1 MMRSSVSYHL
11 GHRLN
16 SKMRQSPGFL
26 LLVVSFASF
35 TVYTCM
41 YGFRKPYT
49 AGVYEQWTFLGLS
62 YKVCLVI
69 AQVIGYMISKFIGIR
84 IISTMDAQYRIQGIF
99 SCIALAWFSLF
110 LFGIIP
116 APYNIICMFLNGL
129 PLGMVFG
136 MVFSF
141 LEGRRTTEI
150 MGAVLVSSFIF
161 ASGLAKS
168 IGKWLLLNFNIHDF
182 WMPFIAGAFF
192 VIPVLISLWLLHH
205 TPLPDRE
212 DIQNRSERKPMT
224 QKDRSAFI
232 MQFGYLLLPV
242 VISYTLFTIVRDF
255 SEDFANELWIET
267 GYKENAGIFFQTS
280 SIVAV
285 FVLIVIGSF
294 FTIKSNR
301 QAFIYTHLMVIA
313 GLIITL
319 AATLLYN
326 GQQLNPL
333 QWMVI
338 STTGLYLAYL
348 PFNCLYFERMI
359 STYEVKGNVGFVM
372 YIADAFGY
380 LGTVFVL
387 LLKEF
392 IRVQISWVSFFSI
405 LFIGVSIMGV
415 ILILFSLRGHIS
427 LIKRINIIHEK

>member
-1 MMRSSVSYHL
+1 MSSSKVNYW
-11 GHRLN
+11 GNRLN
-16 SKMRQSPGFL
+16 SKMRQSPAFL
-26 LLVVSFASF
+26 LIIVSIASF

-49 AGVYEQWTFLGLS
+49 VGAYEQWTFLGLS

-69 AQVIGYMISKFIGIR
+69 AQVIGYMISKFLGIR
-84 IISTMDAQYRIQGIF
+84 IISTLDARYRIQGIF
-99 SCIALAWFSLF
+99 YCISLAWLSLL

-182 WMPFIAGAFF
+182 WMPFVAGSFF

-205 TPLPDRE
+205 TPLPDVE
-212 DIQNRSERKPMT
+212 DVKNRTERKPMT
-224 QKDRSAFI
+224 QTDRTTFI
-232 MQFGYLLLPV
+232 MQFGYLLLPI

-280 SIVAV
+280 SVIAI
-285 FVLIVIGSF
+285 FVLVVIGAF
-294 FTIKSNR
+294 FAIKSNKH
-301 QAFIYTHLMVIA
+301 AFLYTHLLVIA

-319 AATLLYN
+319 VSTFLYYS
-326 GQQLNPL
+326 QELNPL
-333 QWMVI
+333 QWMVF

-359 STYEVKGNVGFVM
+359 SAYEVKGNVGFVM

-392 IRVQISWVSFFSI
+392 IQVPISWVSFFSI
-405 LFIGVSIMGV
+405 LFVGVSIVG
-415 ILILFSLRGHIS
+415 ILLISFTLRGHIS
-427 LIKRINIIHEK
+427 LMKAYKYF

>member
-1 MMRSSVSYHL
+1 MRIAFAHFL
-11 GHRLN
+11 GNRLN
-16 SKMRQSPGFL
+16 SKMKQSPAFL
-26 LLVVSFASF
+26 LFVLSLTAF

-49 AGVYEQWTFLGLS
+49 AGAYEQWVFMGLS

-69 AQVIGYMISKFIGIR
+69 AQVIGYMISKFLGIK
-84 IISTMDAQYRIQGIF
+84 IISTMDAKHRIQGIF
-99 SCIALAWFSLF
+99 CCISLAWISLF

-182 WMPFIAGAFF
+182 WMPFIAASFF
-192 VIPVLISLWLLHH
+192 VGPVLISLWILHH
-205 TPLPDRE
+205 TPLPDADDVR
-212 DIQNRSERKPMT
+212 NRSERKPMT
-224 QKDRSAFI
+224 QNDRSIFI
-232 MQFGYLLLPV
+232 KQFGYLLLPIV
-242 VISYTLFTIVRDF
+242 VSYTLFTIVRDF

-267 GYKENAGIFFQTS
+267 GYKEDAGIFFQS
-280 SIVAV
+280 SSLVAV

-294 FTIKSNR
+294 FSIKSNR
-301 QAFIYTHLMVIA
+301 HAFLYTHLLVVA

-326 GQQLNPL
+326 GQVLNPL
-333 QWMVI
+333 QWMI
-338 STTGLYLAYL
+338 FATTGLYLAYL

-359 STYEVKGNVGFVM
+359 SAYAVKGNVGFVM

-392 IRVQISWVSFFSI
+392 IQVQLSWVSFFSI
-405 LFIGVSIMGV
+405 LFVGVSVVG
-415 ILILFSLRGHIS
+415 ILLVLITLKGHFSLM
-427 LIKRINIIHEK
+427 KAYKYF